1 MKHATSPGDELGFS
15 TIPLPKFC
23 LRTISTYKRCL
34 VANDDNQNR
43 CLEEQDNI
51 VSICPNFAL
60 DSLKRKQLQFLKL
73 EALNN
78 QQYSRAMRVD
88 EYNQGRTV
96 ANVARKTWGDGT
108 ADKLRPDSMWID
120 DRYVDISQS
129 EVDAAKERVKARHDA
144 KHKHHHDGVHLNLY
158 DRTYEKTPEGIP
170 LYPW

>member
-1 MKHATSPGDELGFS
+1 M
-15 TIPLPKFC
+15 
-23 LRTISTYKRCL
+23 

-78 QQYSRAMRVD
+78 QQYKRAMRVD
-88 EYNQGRTV
+88 EYNEGRTV
-96 ANVARKTWGDGT
+96 ANTSRRTWGDGT

-120 DRYVDISQS
+120 DRYVDINQA
-129 EVDAAKERVKARHDA
+129 EVDAAKARVKARHDA
-144 KHKHHHDGVHLNLY
+144 NKRHHHHDGVHLELY
-158 DRTYEKTPEGIP
+158 DRSYERTPEGIP
-170 LYPW
+170 LYP